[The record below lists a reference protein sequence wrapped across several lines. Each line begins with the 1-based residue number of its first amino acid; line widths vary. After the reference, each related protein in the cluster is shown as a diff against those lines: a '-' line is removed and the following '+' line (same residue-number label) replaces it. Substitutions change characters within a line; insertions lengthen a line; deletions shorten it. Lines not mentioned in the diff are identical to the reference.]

1 MYLCLTEDNQVE
13 VNMTTL
19 NFNGLEFEV
28 LDTPVAKRYATFL
41 MENIHESKEFY
52 FMGETSQQ
60 IKDEIDKIV
69 YMLGKEPTDDM
80 NLLHEYFAD
89 HEDDPEMQRL
99 NNLIHYY
106 ELVENNFPPR
116 WGMMVG
122 KSTMELTPEDYKYF
136 TLERNPGWLYVNY
149 PHVGKHF
156 AEIAYSNDF
165 SIKKEQYVPQD
176 HCRPSFHIW
185 LGDRVG
191 WEEVSAFWP
200 RLTMAYDKLKNR
212 LDLTDIDDPA
222 MRIGYIPFA
231 KIKDSINTNDLV
243 SLLLKAKSK
252 CNDQWELFDGGRQ

>member
-19 NFNGLEFEV
+19 NFKGLDFEV
-28 LDTPVAKRYATFL
+28 LDTPVAKRFAKFL
-41 MENIHESKEFY
+41 MDNIHESREFY
-52 FMGETSQQ
+52 FMGDKPQE

-69 YMLGKEPTDDM
+69 YMLGKEPTNDL

-106 ELVENNFPPR
+106 ELLVNNFPPR

-122 KSTMELTPEDYKYF
+122 NSTMELTPEDYEHF
-136 TLERNPGWLYVNY
+136 TLERHPGWLYVNY

-156 AEIAYSNDF
+156 AEIAYSQDYD
-165 SIKKEQYVPQD
+165 IKKEQYVPQTV
-176 HCRPSFHIW
+176 CRPSFHIW
-185 LGDRVG
+185 LGEDWSTTNMNLFNV
-191 WEEVSAFWP
+191 
-200 RLTMAYDKLKNR
+200 RLRTVHMKLQEK
-212 LDLTDIDDPA
+212 LELPDYDDPA

-231 KIKDSINTNDLV
+231 KLKDSINTNELV